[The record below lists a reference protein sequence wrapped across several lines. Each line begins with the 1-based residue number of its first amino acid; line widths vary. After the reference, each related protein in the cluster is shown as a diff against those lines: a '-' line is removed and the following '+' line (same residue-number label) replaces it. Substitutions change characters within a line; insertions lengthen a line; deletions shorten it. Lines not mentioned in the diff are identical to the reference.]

1 MALKNRAEI
10 AGRGGRYDEAA
21 EWLSRL
27 LSADPMNGDA
37 AEALAR
43 AKGRAAQS
51 AAKPT
56 SEPVARLG
64 PEAARPAPRNREL
77 GTGHAPGEPTSPR
90 PHLTGTPAG
99 NETF

>member
-21 EWLSRL
+21 DWLSRL

-56 SEPVARLG
+56 SEPVARLV
-64 PEAARPAPRNREL
+64 PEAARPPQRNRDLVSED
-77 GTGHAPGEPTSPR
+77 APDEPTAPTR
-90 PHLTGTPAG
+90 DANGTPPD
-99 NETF
+99 T